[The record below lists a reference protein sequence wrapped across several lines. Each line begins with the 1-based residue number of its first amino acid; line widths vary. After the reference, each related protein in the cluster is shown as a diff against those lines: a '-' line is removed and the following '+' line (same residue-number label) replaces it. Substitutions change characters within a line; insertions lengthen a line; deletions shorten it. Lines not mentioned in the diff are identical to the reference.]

1 MSNVDEMDE
10 TSDDEEQN
18 TPQLIQPSTLLSRKR
33 GETLERIPFV
43 VPFMTRVQVF
53 REWINQDM
61 GDDDYSGPSARVNIR
76 RDHVFHDG
84 FNALHPLTSTQLK
97 KRVAISFTDNH
108 GMTEAGI
115 DGGGVFKEF
124 LNTLSRVAFDGNY
137 GLFKTGEDNSL
148 YPNPSLNATNA
159 AIGSEVGSG
168 EVLRY
173 FEFLGRILG
182 KALYDGTCLLS
193 INYQE
198 SSST

>member
-1 MSNVDEMDE
+1 MPSVDDMDE
-10 TSDDEEQN
+10 TSDDEEHN
-18 TPQLIQPSTLLSRKR
+18 TNQRLPPSTLQARKR

-43 VPFMTRVQVF
+43 VPFLTRVHVF
-53 REWINQDM
+53 REWIRQDM
-61 GDDDYSGPSARVNIR
+61 GDGDFAGPSARVNIR

-97 KRVAISFTDNH
+97 KRVAISFTNDH
-108 GMTEAGI
+108 GMQEAGI

-124 LNTLSRVAFDGNY
+124 LTSLSRVAFDGNY

-148 YPNPSLNATNA
+148 YPNPSLAATSA
-159 AIGSEVGSG
+159 AIGSEGGTG

-182 KALYDGTCLLS
+182 KALYDGNTVWL
-193 INYQE
+193 
-198 SSST
+198 TDRHTR